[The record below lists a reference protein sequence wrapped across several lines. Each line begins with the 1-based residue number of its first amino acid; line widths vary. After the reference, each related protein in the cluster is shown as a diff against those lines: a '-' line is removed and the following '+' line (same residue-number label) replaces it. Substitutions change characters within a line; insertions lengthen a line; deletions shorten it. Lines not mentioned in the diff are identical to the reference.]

1 MRNVWESGIK
11 IHILTTKMSFL
22 YTTSTY
28 TNPKIK
34 FTVPVT
40 GLETEEIHI

>member
-1 MRNVWESGIK
+1 MGNVLKSGIK
-11 IHILTTKMSFL
+11 IDILTTKMSFL

-40 GLETEEIHI
+40 GLQTEAIHI

>member
-1 MRNVWESGIK
+1 MRSVLKSGIK
-11 IHILTTKMSFL
+11 IHILTIKMSFL

-28 TNPKIK
+28 ANPKIK

-40 GLETEEIHI
+40 GLQTEAIHI